1 MPRGRAARKKAGKR
15 GSQRADAPRGRSLGD
30 ARGHEGPRER
40 GPSSATPTTCVGTA
54 RCSCQ
59 SPPSSSAQASTAACT
74 AHPSAHLPCF
84 PPLTPSAR
92 PPRTDPPP
100 FSSAARPAS
109 PSPPQWIRQAA
120 DARAGEAHPCRGAP
134 VATPISDPGAEV
146 SAAAGGERR
155 RLGERESPRRGG
167 DRESPRRGGERES
180 PRRGG
185 DLEELRRPLRGGGL
199 RDGLR
204 EPLREYEEPE
214 YEDSPEPLP
223 SGMVCHRRLVC
234 HRVVAWWRAS
244 NPVAISGILRSPLT
258 RIPTN
263 HFVSA
268 Y

>member
-1 MPRGRAARKKAGKR
+1 MRWNCSLLLSVTPFIICASFHGGMYSPPVRPFALFSTPDAVCAAASYGSSTVLLRGPPGLAVSSPMDSPGGGRSRRR
-15 GSQRADAPRGRSLGD
+15 GSSLPRRSRGD
-30 ARGHEGPRER
+30 ADLRSRRGGER
-40 GPSSATPTTCVGTA
+40 
-54 RCSCQ
+54 
-59 SPPSSSAQASTAACT
+59 
-74 AHPSAHLPCF
+74 
-84 PPLTPSAR
+84 
-92 PPRTDPPP
+92 
-100 FSSAARPAS
+100 
-109 PSPPQWIRQAA
+109 
-120 DARAGEAHPCRGAP
+120 RG
-134 VATPISDPGAEV
+134 
-146 SAAAGGERR
+146 GGERR